1 MPETWYILDDGTPG
15 DPAEVGHDA
24 TGALRHASG
33 KAVAM
38 GPHGPRSRGMSDDE
52 IAAARA
58 APKADDREMKP
69 KRGGRYETR

>member
-1 MPETWYILDDGTPG
+1 M
-15 DPAEVGHDA
+15 
-24 TGALRHASG
+24 RG